1 MMKHT
6 INYSRTDNVISY
18 LTIVCLLLACILL
31 PQEMQHVQRKR
42 NIPDIYLFILKVK
55 EKGACKSIFVLL

>member
-31 PQEMQHVQRKR
+31 PQEMQARAKKTE
-42 NIPDIYLFILKVK
+42 YT
-55 EKGACKSIFVLL
+55 G